1 MSRKATGHKLM
12 MQSLDVILS
21 LALSAGLRR
30 QTTYV
35 SNLLTHF
42 TPFPLF
48 MPPLLHPPP
57 CSILSC
63 SLLLSQL
70 IGAYTLMNA
79 D

>member
-1 MSRKATGHKLM
+1 MSRQSTGHELM

-21 LALSAGLRR
+21 LALSAALRR
-30 QTTYV
+30 QTTCI

-42 TPFPLF
+42 TPFPFF
-48 MPPLLHPPP
+48 MLPLLHPSP
-57 CSILSC
+57 CSILSR